1 MSDLFDF
8 NDTTAV
14 DNQSQSLSNRLRPE
28 RMKDLIGQDHI
39 TSKAGPLNNI
49 IKNNN
54 LSSIILWGPPGTGK
68 TSLARV
74 IPKELKQIYFHEIS
88 AVSSGTSDLKEIFK
102 LGKDLLKKGKKLI
115 LFVDEFHYFN
125 KLQQDMFLPFVE
137 GGILGLIGATSQNPS
152 FQINSAL
159 LSRSLI
165 YQLNVLSEE
174 SLKKIILRAEKLS
187 QNKLLLENDG
197 KKLLIQMSGGD
208 ARILINLVEQIF
220 SFNRK
225 IGIHE
230 LKEVLSL
237 NIPKHD
243 KSGDNHYGLISAIH
257 KSIRGS
263 DPDAG
268 LFWLARALNAGEDP
282 HFIFRRLLRIS
293 IEDVGLANPD
303 TQKQVLDSWRSYERL
318 GSPEGD
324 IALVMSV
331 IALSLSPKSN
341 SVYLAE
347 KESQNFAKKHNTEQP
362 PIHILNSPTALMDS
376 FGYGLGYK
384 YDHDFQG
391 GFSGQNYFPDGIK
404 RPIFYHPIERGYERE
419 LKKRVLYFSRLRN
432 KIQQS
437 DNDIKRNIPKN
448 DRWN

>member
-8 NDTTAV
+8 NNVKAV
-14 DNQSQSLSNRLRPE
+14 DNQSQPLSYKLRPE

-39 TSKAGPLNNI
+39 TSKTGPLNNI

-68 TSLARV
+68 TSLARI
-74 IPKELKQIYFHEIS
+74 IPKELKQVYFHEIS

-137 GGILGLIGATSQNPS
+137 EGILGLIGATSQNPS

-165 YQLNVLSEE
+165 YQLNILSEE
-174 SLKKIILRAEKLS
+174 SLKKIIIRAEKLS

-331 IALSLSPKSN
+331 ITLSLSPKSN

-347 KESQNFAKKHNTEQP
+347 KESQKFAKKHSTKQP
-362 PIHILNSPTALMDS
+362 PRHILNSPTALMDS
-376 FGYGLGYK
+376 LGYGLGYK
-384 YDHDFQG
+384 YDHDFKA

-437 DNDIKRNIPKN
+437 DNEIKRNIPKN
-448 DRWN
+448 DR

>member
-1 MSDLFDF
+1 
-8 NDTTAV
+8 
-14 DNQSQSLSNRLRPE
+14 
-28 RMKDLIGQDHI
+28 
-39 TSKAGPLNNI
+39 
-49 IKNNN
+49 
-54 LSSIILWGPPGTGK
+54 
-68 TSLARV
+68 
-74 IPKELKQIYFHEIS
+74 
-88 AVSSGTSDLKEIFK
+88 
-102 LGKDLLKKGKKLI
+102 
-115 LFVDEFHYFN
+115 
-125 KLQQDMFLPFVE
+125 MFLPFVE
-137 GGILGLIGATSQNPS
+137 EGVLGLIGATSQNPS

-347 KESQNFAKKHNTEQP
+347 KESQKFAKRHNTEQP
-362 PIHILNSPTALMDS
+362 PRHILNAPTALMDT

-384 YDHDFQG
+384 YDHDSKG

-437 DNDIKRNIPKN
+437 DNEIKRNIPKN
-448 DRWN
+448 D

>member
-8 NDTTAV
+8 NNLKAV
-14 DNQSQSLSNRLRPE
+14 DNQSQPLSYRLRPE

-39 TSKAGPLNNI
+39 TSKTGPLYNI

-54 LSSIILWGPPGTGK
+54 LSSIILWGPPGSGK
-68 TSLARV
+68 TSLARI
-74 IPKELKQIYFHEIS
+74 IPKELKQVYFHEIS

-137 GGILGLIGATSQNPS
+137 EGVLGLIGATSQNPS

-174 SLKKIILRAEKLS
+174 SLKKIIIRAEKLS

-220 SFNRK
+220 SLNRK

-324 IALVMSV
+324 ITLVMSV

-347 KESQNFAKKHNTEQP
+347 KESQKFAKKHNTEQP
-362 PIHILNSPTALMDS
+362 PRHILNSPTAYMDS

-384 YDHDFQG
+384 YDHDLKG

-404 RPIFYHPIERGYERE
+404 RPIFYHPIERGFERE
-419 LKKRVLYFSRLRN
+419 LKKRVSYFSRLRN

-437 DNDIKRNIPKN
+437 DNEIKRNIPKN
-448 DRWN
+448 E

>member
-1 MSDLFDF
+1 MNDLFDF
-8 NDTTAV
+8 NNLKAV
-14 DNQSQSLSNRLRPE
+14 DNQSQPLSYRLRPE

-39 TSKAGPLNNI
+39 TSKTGPLYNI

-54 LSSIILWGPPGTGK
+54 LSSIILWGPPGSGK
-68 TSLARV
+68 TSLARI
-74 IPKELKQIYFHEIS
+74 IPKELKQVYFHEIS

-137 GGILGLIGATSQNPS
+137 EGVLGLIGATSQNPS

-174 SLKKIILRAEKLS
+174 SLKKIILRIEKLS

-225 IGIHE
+225 IDIHE

-324 IALVMSV
+324 ITLVMSV

-347 KESQNFAKKHNTEQP
+347 KESQKFAKKHNTEQP
-362 PIHILNSPTALMDS
+362 PRHILNSPTAYMDS

-384 YDHDFQG
+384 YDHDLKG

-404 RPIFYHPIERGYERE
+404 RPIFYHPIERGFERE
-419 LKKRVLYFSRLRN
+419 LKKRVSYFSRLRN

-437 DNDIKRNIPKN
+437 DNEIKRNIPKN
-448 DRWN
+448 E

>member
-1 MSDLFDF
+1 MSDLFDI
-8 NDTTAV
+8 NNVKVA
-14 DNQSQSLSNRLRPE
+14 DNQSQPLSYRLRPE

-39 TSKAGPLNNI
+39 TSKTGPLNNI

-68 TSLARV
+68 TSLARI
-74 IPKELKQIYFHEIS
+74 IPKELKQVYFHEIS

-137 GGILGLIGATSQNPS
+137 EGVLGLIGATSQNPS

-347 KESQNFAKKHNTEQP
+347 KESQKFAKKHNAVQP
-362 PIHILNSPTALMDS
+362 PRHILNSPTALMDS
-376 FGYGLGYK
+376 LGYGLGYK
-384 YDHDFQG
+384 YDHDFKA

-437 DNDIKRNIPKN
+437 DNEIKRNIPKN
-448 DRWN
+448 DR

>member
-8 NDTTAV
+8 NDTRAS
-14 DNQSQSLSNRLRPE
+14 DNQSQSLSQRLRPE
-28 RMKDLIGQDHI
+28 RMDDLIGQDHI
-39 TSKAGPLNNI
+39 TSKTGPLKNTL
-49 IKNNN
+49 KNNN

-68 TSLARV
+68 TSLARI
-74 IPKELKQIYFHEIS
+74 IPKELKQIYFYEIS
-88 AVSSGTSDLKEIFK
+88 AVSSGTSELKEIFN

-115 LFVDEFHYFN
+115 LFVDEIHYFN

-220 SFNRK
+220 SLNRK
-225 IGIHE
+225 ISINE
-230 LKEVLSL
+230 LKDVLSL

-282 HFIFRRLLRIS
+282 NYIFRRLLRIS

-303 TQKQVLDSWRSYERL
+303 IQKHVLESWRSYERL

-347 KESQNFAKKHNTEQP
+347 KESQKFAKKYSAEHP
-362 PIHILNSPTALMDS
+362 PKHILNSPTSLMDS

-384 YDHDFQG
+384 YDHDFKG
-391 GFSGQNYFPDGIK
+391 GFSGQNYFPNGIK

-432 KIQQS
+432 KIQKS
-437 DNDIKRNIPKN
+437 DNEIKRNIPKN
-448 DRWN
+448 DW

>member
-8 NDTTAV
+8 NNVRVA
-14 DNQSQSLSNRLRPE
+14 DNQSQPLSYKLRPE

-39 TSKAGPLNNI
+39 TSKTGPLNNI

-54 LSSIILWGPPGTGK
+54 LSSIIFWGPPGTGK
-68 TSLARV
+68 TSLARI
-74 IPKELKQIYFHEIS
+74 IPKELKQVYFHEIS

-102 LGKDLLKKGKKLI
+102 LGKDLLKKEKKLI

-137 GGILGLIGATSQNPS
+137 EGILGLIGATSQNPS

-225 IGIHE
+225 IDIHE
-230 LKEVLSL
+230 LKKVLSL

-347 KESQNFAKKHNTEQP
+347 KESQKFAKKHNAVQP
-362 PIHILNSPTALMDS
+362 PKHILNSPTALMDS
-376 FGYGLGYK
+376 LGYGLGYK
-384 YDHDFQG
+384 YDHDFKA

-437 DNDIKRNIPKN
+437 DNEIKRNIPKN
-448 DRWN
+448 DR